1 MTRANWIK
9 RIKSSCEQAGTYQP
23 YFDDVINTL
32 ASILERR
39 DAADKAMNHQ
49 PLTIEHTN
57 KGGNTNIERHPLTRM
72 IDELNRDAL
81 SYWRDLG
88 LTPKGLKA
96 INEDAMKKEPVDKL
110 GDALKGLGM

>member
-1 MTRANWIK
+1 MTKANWIK
-9 RIKSSCEQAGTYQP
+9 RITSSCEEAGTYQP
-23 YFDDVINTL
+23 YFDDVISTL

-39 DAADKAMNHQ
+39 DNAEKAMKGQ
-49 PLTIEHTN
+49 ELTVEHVN
-57 KGGNTNIERHPLTRM
+57 KGGNSNLERHPLTRM

-96 INEDAMKKEPVDKL
+96 INENAMKKEPKDVL
-110 GDALKGLGM
+110 SEALKGLGI